1 MYYSPQRS
9 AQSKTAWKTSRTFR
23 FLLLLGYVSVIALV
37 ITVLRKD
44 INLEYLSAAG
54 MLVSTIGTGIA
65 RIAASKKNPD
75 VYQAELNKQYALP
88 INQPLTKKQ
97 ILIIV
102 LSIIAVMVILV
113 KLSFIFAPVPH

>member
-1 MYYSPQRS
+1 
-9 AQSKTAWKTSRTFR
+9 
-23 FLLLLGYVSVIALV
+23 
-37 ITVLRKD
+37 
-44 INLEYLSAAG
+44 